1 MENLFRRSG
10 IDVPEPVRRFLQGE
24 TDTWLRVEEYRD
36 GNTLVV
42 RTDIPGIDPDKDIDI
57 TVTDGTLH
65 IAARRTEPAHKDQP
79 GYRSEVRYGEYSRS
93 IPLPRGAN
101 PDTIEAS
108 YIDGVLEIR
117 AQLPEESETS
127 ATKVHVSRGGTQSPE
142 APENYVT

>member
-1 MENLFRRSG
+1 MENLFRRTG

-24 TDTWLRVEEYRD
+24 TDAWLRVEEYRD

-65 IAARRTEPAHKDQP
+65 VAARRTEPAHKDQP
-79 GYRSEVRYGEYSRS
+79 GYRSEVRYGEFSRS
-93 IPLPRGAN
+93 IALPRGAN
-101 PDTIEAS
+101 PEAVEAS

-117 AQLPEESETS
+117 AQLPEPSETS
-127 ATKVHVSRGGTQSPE
+127 GTKVHVSRGESQSPE
-142 APENYVT
+142 ARETT

>member
-1 MENLFRRSG
+1 MENLFRRTG

-24 TDTWLRVEEYRD
+24 TEAWLRVEEYRD

-42 RTDIPGIDPDKDIDI
+42 RTDVPGIDPDKDIDI

-65 IAARRTEPAHKDQP
+65 IVARRTEPAHRDQP
-79 GYRSEVRYGEYSRS
+79 DYRSEVRYGEFSRS

-101 PDTIEAS
+101 AEAVEAS

-117 AQLPEESETS
+117 AQLPEQSGTS
-127 ATKVHVSRGGTQSPE
+127 ATKVHVSRGGSQSPE
-142 APENYVT
+142 APENFVT